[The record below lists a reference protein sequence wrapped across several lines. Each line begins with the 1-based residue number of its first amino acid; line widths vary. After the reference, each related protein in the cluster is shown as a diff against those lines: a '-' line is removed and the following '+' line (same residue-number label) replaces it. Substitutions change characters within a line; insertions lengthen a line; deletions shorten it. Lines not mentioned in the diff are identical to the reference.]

1 MNKHRNNNHRDLG
14 ILDSLTT
21 KPAAEFAAWSSE
33 LETEPVAAPSPFA
46 KDQDYRFCRAV
57 ADQPLQPCSIYPKNA
72 GVSPKDAVAI
82 RQRLMEVGYLRS
94 RQLDTGRRG
103 RSSLLLEVTGR
114 GLQALESH
122 ERKEF

>member
-33 LETEPVAAPSPFA
+33 LEPEPVASSSPFA

-57 ADQPLQPCSIYPKNA
+57 ADQPLQPSSVYPKSA

-82 RQRLMEVGYLRS
+82 RQRLMEAGYLRS

-103 RSSLLLEVTGR
+103 RSSLLLEITDAGR
-114 GLQALESH
+114 QALAAH
-122 ERKEF
+122 ETEEL